1 MGQSLKRV
9 NPQYHRE
16 GYFNPVAYYAEY
28 MLVTFIKNEKLIRT
42 SVKEVITVD
51 GCSSFITAK
60 SVMPLK
66 SNLVICQEVF
76 R

>member
-9 NPQYHRE
+9 NPQYHRG

-28 MLVTFIKNEKLIRT
+28 VGHFQQNENLIRYSLT
-42 SVKEVITVD
+42 EVIAVD
-51 GCSSFITAK
+51 GRSSFITAK

-66 SNLVICQEVF
+66 SNLVIYQEMF